1 MIIFLTFEFFLELR
15 LARLALDPNNS
26 PAWEVPDQELMR
38 PLTKMP
44 LFVGAH
50 PITSSSKQAEV
61 SIQISTFIVFYNL
74 FYLYWFELFIIK
86 LTF

>member
-1 MIIFLTFEFFLELR
+1 VFLTKYFLIELR

-26 PAWEVPDQELMR
+26 PAWEIPDQELMR
-38 PLTKMP
+38 PMTKMP

-61 SIQISTFIVFYNL
+61 NLSLFLVLIFI
-74 FYLYWFELFIIK
+74 
-86 LTF
+86 

>member
-1 MIIFLTFEFFLELR
+1 VSLFNSNLDCFIELR

-38 PLTKMP
+38 PMTKMP

-61 SIQISTFIVFYNL
+61 TILITHLKVLNFKI
-74 FYLYWFELFIIK
+74 
-86 LTF
+86 

>member
-1 MIIFLTFEFFLELR
+1 MIIFLTDVLFLELR

-38 PLTKMP
+38 PMTKMP

-61 SIQISTFIVFYNL
+61 TLQI
-74 FYLYWFELFIIK
+74 
-86 LTF
+86 LTFYSILKFVLTEKV

>member
-1 MIIFLTFEFFLELR
+1 MFLELR

-38 PLTKMP
+38 PMTKMP

-61 SIQISTFIVFYNL
+61 TF
-74 FYLYWFELFIIK
+74 K
-86 LTF
+86 LN

>member
-1 MIIFLTFEFFLELR
+1 MSNFINFLITLFLFLELR

-38 PLTKMP
+38 PMTKMP

-50 PITSSSKQAEV
+50 PIISSSKQAEV
-61 SIQISTFIVFYNL
+61 IFNISIHTEFYKL
-74 FYLYWFELFIIK
+74 F
-86 LTF
+86 

>member
-1 MIIFLTFEFFLELR
+1 MYSLFLSLNYFIELR

-38 PLTKMP
+38 PMTKMP

-61 SIQISTFIVFYNL
+61 ILIFL
-74 FYLYWFELFIIK
+74 F
-86 LTF
+86 

>member
-1 MIIFLTFEFFLELR
+1 LVELR

-38 PLTKMP
+38 PMTKMP

-61 SIQISTFIVFYNL
+61 TF
-74 FYLYWFELFIIK
+74 K
-86 LTF
+86 LN